1 MNTRYTPVDDGYRIV
16 GSPETFNRALYG
28 GHGQDA
34 LPERYFTAAGDA
46 PIVMGA
52 VSDWRQ
58 REDCSHAK
66 CGTLMAGVAVTPG
79 YHLPIFYYHGERDG
93 DRTAEWFHQSPG
105 TVSTFRPGWMEYEIR
120 PFFQCYPVVTAR
132 LEVLP
137 LQSDDGFLVELEVSA
152 DQRELLVIGFGGV
165 TDFLGNLVCPFTEAR
180 AFRPVDC
187 AGNEVRLTGGSTA
200 LVRGAPQSSRPS
212 EMRVGASFAVDVS
225 IGDAAQ
231 TLRPGCFAGPVVG
244 APEYPMVRMT
254 CPVNANQTLKGFVV
268 VLRNAAE
275 GRLAEW
281 LSRRDAVSE
290 LRCELRAKARGLE
303 LRTPD
308 AMLNL
313 TAGPNVV
320 AMDACWHQ
328 DAFCHGAHSW
338 HCPYMGWRNWY
349 GPTVMGWHDRVQT
362 AFRTHAR
369 YQVKLEGVPGPEE
382 VVYEGTGPYHR
393 LRRSYGYI
401 PEIPDGRTGIFYNM
415 QEVGVDM
422 ALHSMEWSGDLA
434 YGAEVFDAVAAVLD
448 WEERVLDPDGDGLYQ
463 NWLNTWISDAHAYNG
478 GGCAQASA
486 YNYRANRVM
495 AVLADRLGRDAT
507 IFRARAAR
515 TLAACQRDLW
525 LADRGVLAEY
535 VDTVGN
541 RLVHP
546 SPELAT
552 VYHAIEADLVDPFQA
567 YQMLRFTETDLRS
580 ARTMARGGRLT
591 WSSNWYPQNYSS
603 CGLYP
608 AENLHLAWA
617 YYQCGQAERGNDL
630 LVGVTDAHF
639 LSRYPG
645 VVAHCLTESGFSEGS
660 ADFSE
665 ISSLHLRVLVEGLFG
680 VRFNLLEGWVRVAP
694 NLPPDWVEAELRTA
708 AIAVRYRRVGRE
720 ETFVVGADVA
730 VRRQVRV
737 RLRGTRVEGAWVNG
751 LPAVYRIEPGI
762 GQATCVIETDA
773 PEAEVRVVHGP
784 DAPPS
789 LAWPTP
795 ITLGDGVTL
804 QVRGGTIKEVADPSA
819 CLEGASRA
827 ATQLHGTARGCPG
840 SHVVF
845 VRAACDQWQGW
856 LPADLVFASRP
867 TVQRSGA
874 GRDPHWDPV
883 AIDAHFN
890 VSLTGIHRQEYRRP
904 RPTGYSIMASLNG
917 RFGWD
922 WNQAGFGKVEVD
934 DTALRGSGGV
944 YRVGSGVPFGTPATG
959 PNVACVSVWE
969 NFPDQLHLPLQGN
982 ARELAVLLIG
992 VTNPMQA
999 RVENA
1004 RLTVAYQDGSQ
1015 EELSLVNPAN
1025 FDDWLVA
1032 AVQTEFETA
1041 YFSDRNHA
1049 QVVRMALDPGRELA
1063 AVAVRGIAN
1072 EVIVG
1077 VLAVSLAR

>member
-1 MNTRYTPVDDGYRIV
+1 MDTRYAPVDDGYRIV
-16 GSPETFNRALYG
+16 GSLETFNRTLYG

-46 PIVMGA
+46 PIAMGA

-58 REDCSHAK
+58 HEDCSHAK

-79 YHLPIFYYHGERDG
+79 YHLPVFYYHGERDG

-105 TVSTFRPGWMEYEIR
+105 TVSTFRPGWMEYEVR

-132 LEVLP
+132 LEVMP
-137 LQSDDGFLVELEVSA
+137 LQSDDGFLVGLEVHA

-165 TDFLGNLVCPFTEAR
+165 TDFLGNLTCPFTEAR
-180 AFRPVDC
+180 AFRSADC
-187 AGNEVRLTGGSTA
+187 AGNEVRLTGGNTA
-200 LVRGAPQSSRPS
+200 LVRGAPQLSCPS
-212 EMRVGASFAVDVS
+212 QMRLGASFPVDVS
-225 IGDAAQ
+225 IGDAKES
-231 TLRPGCFAGPVVG
+231 LRPGRFAGPVVG
-244 APEYPMVRMT
+244 VPEHPMVRMT
-254 CPVNANQTLKGFVV
+254 CAIGAGQTLRGFVV
-268 VLRNAAE
+268 ALRNATE
-275 GRLAEW
+275 ERLAAW
-281 LSRRDAVSE
+281 LVRPDAVSE
-290 LRCELRAKARGLE
+290 LRRELETKARALE

-308 AMLNL
+308 PMLNL
-313 TAGPNVV
+313 TAAPNVL
-320 AMDACWHQ
+320 AMDACWHH

-349 GPTVMGWHDRVQT
+349 GPTVLGWHDRVQT

-369 YQVKLEGVPGPEE
+369 HQVKPDPASGPEE
-382 VVYEGTGPYHR
+382 VVYEGAGPCHR
-393 LRRSYGYI
+393 LRHSHGYI

-422 ALHSMEWSGDLA
+422 ALHGMEWSGDLA

-448 WEERVLDPDGDGLYQ
+448 WEERLLDPDGDGLYQ

-486 YNYRANRVM
+486 YNYRANRLM
-495 AVLADRLGRDAT
+495 AILADRLGRDSAL
-507 IFRARAAR
+507 FRARAAR
-515 TLAACQRDLW
+515 THAACHGALW

-535 VDTVGN
+535 VDTVGH

-567 YQMLRFTETDLRS
+567 YQMLRFTETDLRN
-580 ARTMARGGRLT
+580 ARTLARGGRLA

-630 LVGVTDAHF
+630 LRGITDAHF

-645 VVAHCLTESGFSEGS
+645 VVAHCMTESGFSEGS

-680 VRFNLLEGWVRVAP
+680 VRFHLLDGWIRVAP
-694 NLPPDWVEAELRTA
+694 NFPPDWEDAQLRTA
-708 AIAVRYRRVGRE
+708 AVAVRYQRTGRE
-720 ETFVVGADVA
+720 ETLVVRAGAA
-730 VRRQVRV
+730 ARRQVHL
-737 RLRGTRVEGAWVNG
+737 RLRGTRIESAWVNG
-751 LPAVYRIEPGI
+751 RPATYRIEPGI
-762 GQATCVIETDA
+762 GRATCVIETDE

-784 DAPPS
+784 EPPPS
-789 LAWPTP
+789 LAWPAP
-795 ITLGDGVTL
+795 VAVGDGITMEVS
-804 QVRGGTIKEVADPSA
+804 GGAVEAVLDPSA
-819 CLEGASRA
+819 CLEACHHA
-827 ATQLHGTARGCPG
+827 ARRVQGTARGRPG

-845 VRAACDQWQGW
+845 VRASCEQWQGW
-856 LPADLVFASRP
+856 LPADLVFAARHTARRP
-867 TVQRSGA
+867 GA
-874 GRDPHWDPV
+874 GANPRWDPV
-883 AIDAHFN
+883 PIEALLN
-890 VSLTGIHRQEYRRP
+890 VNLTEVHNQEYRRP
-904 RPTGYSIMASLNG
+904 RPSGYSIMASLNG

-934 DTALRGSGGV
+934 DTALRGAGGE
-944 YRVGSGVPFGTPATG
+944 YRVDSGIPFRTPGAG
-959 PNVACVSVWE
+959 PNAACVSVWE
-969 NFPDQLHLPLQGN
+969 NFPDQLHLPLRGH
-982 ARELAVLLIG
+982 ARELAALLVG

-1004 RLTVAYQDGSQ
+1004 RFVVAYRDGGQ
-1015 EELSLVNPAN
+1015 EELSLVNPEN

-1032 AVQTEFETA
+1032 AVQTEFETV

-1049 QVVRMALDPGRELA
+1049 LVARLALDPDRELGSLTLR
-1063 AVAVRGIAN
+1063 AVAN

-1077 VLAVSLAR
+1077 VLGVSLAR